1 MKHTLDPSHDP
12 RVLSSHVPSLGGSG
26 PPQGPHQGPLER
38 GPLERGP
45 VHRVLLA
52 EDDDAL
58 AAVLVE
64 ALTQRG
70 WYVDRVADGAALLD
84 LLGAPHD
91 EQPDV
96 VLSDVR
102 MKGRSGLD
110 VLASTRRAKRPP
122 VVVMSG
128 FMDDAIARRALSLGA
143 AAVLAK
149 PVDLDVV
156 SAVLETVE
164 RAARR

>member
-1 MKHTLDPSHDP
+1 MKHTLDPS
-12 RVLSSHVPSLGGSG
+12 PSLPGIPSG
-26 PPQGPHQGPLER
+26 AT
-38 GPLERGP
+38 
-45 VHRVLLA
+45 HRVLLA

-64 ALTQRG
+64 ALSRRG
-70 WYVDRVADGAALLD
+70 WAVDRVSDGAALLD
-84 LLGAPHD
+84 LLAAPQD
-91 EQPDV
+91 EQPDI

-110 VLASTRRAKRPP
+110 VLASMRRSRPPP
-122 VVVMSG
+122 VVVMTG
-128 FMDDAIARRALSLGA
+128 FMDDAIARQALSLGA

-164 RAARR
+164 RASRR